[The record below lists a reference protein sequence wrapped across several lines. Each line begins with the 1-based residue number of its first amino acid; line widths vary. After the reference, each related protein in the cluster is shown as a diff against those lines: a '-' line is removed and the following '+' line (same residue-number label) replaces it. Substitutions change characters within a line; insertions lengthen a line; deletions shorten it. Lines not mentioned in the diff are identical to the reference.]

1 MVEIIIEAITSAF
14 ILILVTELGDK
25 TMLSTIVF
33 SARYKRP
40 YAVFAAVMLALLTVT
55 LIGIGAGFLLTE
67 IIPTYILVYISG
79 SVFIIFGFYYLLTAK
94 KEEEEDSIKAAASFV
109 TIFWLVFI
117 AEFGD
122 KTQLAVISLTITL
135 IAPIEIFVGAILGFL
150 IVNGIAVVIGERVG
164 QKLPLILIKRV
175 AAILFIIFGILI
187 LIGIL

>member
-1 MVEIIIEAITSAF
+1 MILEAITSAF

-40 YAVFAAVMLALLTVT
+40 YAVFVAAILALSVVT

-79 SVFIIFGFYYLLTAK
+79 SIFIILGFYYLLTAK
-94 KEEEEDSIKAAASFV
+94 KEEDEDSVKAAASFATV
-109 TIFWLVFI
+109 FWFVFI
-117 AEFGD
+117 SEFGD

-135 IAPIEIFVGAILGFL
+135 IAPVEVFVGAILGFL
-150 IVNGIAVVIGERVG
+150 IVNGIAVIIGETAG
-164 QKLPLILIKRV
+164 QKLPLVLIKRV
-175 AAILFIIFGILI
+175 AAILFIVFGILI
-187 LIGIL
+187 LVGIL

>member
-122 KTQLAVISLTITL
+122 KTQLAVISLTLTL

>member
-1 MVEIIIEAITSAF
+1 MIIEAITSAF

-25 TMLSTIVF
+25 TMLSTIVL

-94 KEEEEDSIKAAASFV
+94 KDEDADSIKGAASFV
-109 TIFWLVFI
+109 SIFSLVFI

-135 IAPIEIFVGAILGFL
+135 IAPVEVFVGAILGFL
-150 IVNGIAVVIGERVG
+150 IVNGIAVIIGEKMG
-164 QKLPLILIKRV
+164 QKLPLLLIKRV
-175 AAILFIIFGILI
+175 AAILFIVFGILI
-187 LIGIL
+187 LAGIL